1 MLGSSPP
8 QSGSPPMHLSTWL
21 TFLAAT
27 IVVMIAPGPSVTLII
42 ANSLRHGRRAGLEN
56 VAGFQLGFAVMIGLT
71 LLGLASLIAAMGEW
85 FVWVRLAGAA
95 YLVWLGLKLILE
107 RDGTEAPAP
116 PRPPR
121 GGFFAQ
127 GAAVELSNPKG
138 LIFFGAFFPQFIDP
152 AGNTVVQILIMGA
165 TSMAVAAIT
174 DTIYAL
180 SAARLANGLSR
191 TRVRLM
197 RWGSGSLLIAG
208 GLWLAVKGE

>member
-1 MLGSSPP
+1 
-8 QSGSPPMHLSTWL
+8 MHLSTWL

-107 RDGTEAPAP
+107 RDGTHAAAP

-127 GAAVELSNPKG
+127 GSCFRAVEG
-138 LIFFGAFFPQFIDP
+138 
-152 AGNTVVQILIMGA
+152 
-165 TSMAVAAIT
+165 
-174 DTIYAL
+174 
-180 SAARLANGLSR
+180 SAPC
-191 TRVRLM
+191 
-197 RWGSGSLLIAG
+197 
-208 GLWLAVKGE
+208 